1 MTPYLR
7 AATAIT
13 TLLVLAA
20 CAATTSGV
28 RPNAAV
34 PGQVA
39 DNSACLNHTASRI
52 PESAGGCSAIGRSYS
67 SEDIQ
72 RTGSVTA
79 DEALRL
85 LDPTVTVHR

>member
-7 AATAIT
+7 ATSAIAP
-13 TLLVLAA
+13 LLVLAA
-20 CAATTSGV
+20 CATTAGV
-28 RPNAAV
+28 KPNAAV
-34 PGQVA
+34 PGPVA
-39 DNSACLNHTASRI
+39 ANPACLNHTASRI
-52 PESAGGCSAIGRSYS
+52 PDSAGDCSAFGRSYS

-72 RTGSVTA
+72 RTGSTTA

>member
-7 AATAIT
+7 AACAIA

-20 CAATTSGV
+20 CAPTTAGV
-28 RPNAAV
+28 KPNAAV
-34 PGQVA
+34 PGPVA
-39 DNSACLNHTASRI
+39 DNPACLSHTASRI
-52 PESAGGCSAIGRSYS
+52 PDSAGGCTAVGRSYS

-72 RTGSVTA
+72 RTGAVTA

>member
-7 AATAIT
+7 AASAIAT
-13 TLLVLAA
+13 FLVLAA
-20 CAATTSGV
+20 CMATTAGV
-28 RPNAAV
+28 KPNAAV
-34 PGQVA
+34 PGPVA
-39 DNSACLNHTASRI
+39 DNPACLNHTASRI
-52 PESAGGCSAIGRSYS
+52 PDSAGGCSAFGRSYS
-67 SEDIQ
+67 NEDIQ

>member
-7 AATAIT
+7 AANAIA

-20 CAATTSGV
+20 CTATTAGV
-28 RPNAAV
+28 KPNAAV
-34 PGQVA
+34 PGPVA
-39 DNSACLNHTASRI
+39 DNPACLKSTASRI
-52 PESAGGCSAIGRSYS
+52 PDSAGGCSAFGRSYS
-67 SEDIQ
+67 NEDIQ

>member
-7 AATAIT
+7 AACAIAP
-13 TLLVLAA
+13 LLVLAA
-20 CAATTSGV
+20 CAATGV
-28 RPNAAV
+28 KPAAV
-34 PGQVA
+34 PGPVA
-39 DNSACLNHTASRI
+39 DNPACLKSTGSRI
-52 PESAGGCSAIGRSYS
+52 PDSAGGCSAVGRSYS

-72 RTGSVTA
+72 RTGAVSA

>member
-1 MTPYLR
+1 MSPYLR
-7 AATAIT
+7 AVSAIA

-20 CAATTSGV
+20 CAATTAGV

-34 PGQVA
+34 PAPVA
-39 DNSACLNHTASRI
+39 DNPACLNHTASRI
-52 PESAGGCSAIGRSYS
+52 PDSAGGCSAVGRSYS

-72 RTGSVTA
+72 RTGSPNA

>member
-7 AATAIT
+7 AASAIA

-20 CAATTSGV
+20 CAATTGV
-28 RPNAAV
+28 KPNAAV
-34 PGQVA
+34 PGPVA
-39 DNSACLNHTASRI
+39 DNPACLNHTASRI
-52 PESAGGCSAIGRSYS
+52 PDSAGGCWAFGRSYS
-67 SEDIQ
+67 NEDIQ
-72 RTGSVTA
+72 RTGSPTA